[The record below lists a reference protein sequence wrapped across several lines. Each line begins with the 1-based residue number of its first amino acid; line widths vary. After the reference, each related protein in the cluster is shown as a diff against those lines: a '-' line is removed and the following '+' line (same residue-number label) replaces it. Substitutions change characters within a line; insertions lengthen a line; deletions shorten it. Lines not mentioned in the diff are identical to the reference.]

1 MHRREFLT
9 TATNPDARHDYLV
22 ELHGEPAPGTRLTLR
37 YVPDRAVATPD
48 GVAAY
53 LGALSGS
60 AATAGP
66 EALAVA
72 VLDDLN
78 NELIPRWVEVTV
90 ERTLPVRQRVVIED
104 RQPDWE
110 NPHFFARMRRV

>member
-1 MHRREFLT
+1 MHRRELLA
-9 TATNPDARHDYLV
+9 TAANPDARHDYLV

-53 LGALSGS
+53 FGALSGT
-60 AATAGP
+60 AAAAGP
-66 EALAVA
+66 ESLAVA

-78 NELIPRWVEVTV
+78 NELIPRWVEITV
-90 ERTLPVRQRVVIED
+90 ERTLPVPQRVVIED
-104 RQPDWE
+104 RQPGWD
-110 NPHFFARMRRV
+110 NPHLFARIRRV

>member
-9 TATNPDARHDYLV
+9 TAANPDARHDYLV
-22 ELHGEPAPGTRLTLR
+22 ELHGEPAPGIRLTLR
-37 YVPDRAVATPD
+37 YVPDRAVGTPD

-53 LGALSGS
+53 LGALFDT
-60 AATAGP
+60 AAAAGP

-78 NELIPRWVEVTV
+78 NELIPRWVEITV
-90 ERTLPVRQRVVIED
+90 ERSLPVPHRVVIED
-104 RQPDWE
+104 RQPGWD
-110 NPHFFARMRRV
+110 NPHLFSRMRRV

>member
-1 MHRREFLT
+1 MHRREILS
-9 TATNPDARHDYLV
+9 TAANPDARHDYLV

-53 LGALSGS
+53 LGALSGTAENS
-60 AATAGP
+60 AP
-66 EALAVA
+66 EALALA

-90 ERTLPVRQRVVIED
+90 ERTLPVPQRVVVED
-104 RQPDWE
+104 RQPSWD
-110 NPHFFARMRRV
+110 NPHLFIRLRRI